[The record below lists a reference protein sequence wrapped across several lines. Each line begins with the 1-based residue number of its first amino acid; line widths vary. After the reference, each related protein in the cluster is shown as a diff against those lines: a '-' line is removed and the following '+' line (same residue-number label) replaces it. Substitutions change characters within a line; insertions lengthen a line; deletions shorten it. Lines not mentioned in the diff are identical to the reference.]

1 MKRFRLNEEKTALAL
16 ENSYGSAAKAVKYI
30 LDKKSNTSDN
40 INKVLLSFM
49 GAIFD
54 NNPSQIASLTTLLSE
69 GDYDIAD
76 TIREMINI
84 LKKSIEEKYLEI
96 ENRNYIFPSSISD
109 ESIVWTIDELDS
121 IVNTLINTN
130 TQPKMLL
137 YKTLGNIY
145 MWLHNYN
152 KNL

>member
-49 GAIFD
+49 DAALN
-54 NNPSQIASLTTLLSE
+54 NNPSQIASLATLLSD
-69 GDYDIAD
+69 GDYEIAD
-76 TIREMINI
+76 TFREMINI
-84 LKKSIEEKYLEI
+84 LKKSLEDKYLEI
-96 ENRNYIFPSSISD
+96 EDRNYIFPSSISD

-121 IVNTLINTN
+121 TINTLINTN

-137 YKTLGNIY
+137 YKTLSSIY
-145 MWLHNYN
+145 TWLHNYN
-152 KNL
+152 KNI